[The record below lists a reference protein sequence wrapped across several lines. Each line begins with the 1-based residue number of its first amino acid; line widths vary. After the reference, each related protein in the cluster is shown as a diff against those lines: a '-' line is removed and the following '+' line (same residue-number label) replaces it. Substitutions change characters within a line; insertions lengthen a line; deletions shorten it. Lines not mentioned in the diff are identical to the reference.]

1 MERRDVL
8 RSVFPS
14 KRREPFVS
22 WAGSGRRMTRRKG
35 AKLSLGSSD
44 EARSG
49 VALGGDDV
57 VGSK

>member
-1 MERRDVL
+1 MS

-14 KRREPFVS
+14 KCREPFMS
-22 WAGSGRRMTRRKG
+22 WAGSGRRKTRRKG

-49 VALGGDDV
+49 VVLGGDNV

>member
-1 MERRDVL
+1 ML

-49 VALGGDDV
+49 VALGGDNV